1 MIHIENIIK
10 IWDLLRMKNPG
21 ELVYSDLENAIKE
34 VTGIYSGDEGQTE
47 ETK

>member
-1 MIHIENIIK
+1 MVRTENIIK

-21 ELVYSDLENAIKE
+21 ELVYSDLEDAIKE
-34 VTGIYSGDEGQTE
+34 VVGVYSGDGGQTE